1 MALLLAFLI
10 GLAGLVIASPAARAA
25 EVDAIDRSSIRLSK
39 LNEGEAEIGRA
50 HV

>member
-25 EVDAIDRSSIRLSK
+25 YAEAGATAAAQ
-39 LNEGEAEIGRA
+39 GEAKG
-50 HV
+50 